1 MTRVV
6 GSRSVRRRDRA
17 MEPRKLKDQRR
28 MQRFRARKRCAGLW
42 GVSQHRA
49 RAPHATAAGGL
60 RAIWPGCVAVRSK
73 GPLSTE
79 HAYIQVNKAP
89 ICDVRRTLSMCTV
102 YFLVRVRMAC
112 QRLAAGIVHDD
123 DACTARTRRQGRAHR
138 PRDLHARQGRRPVR
152 RARRRARWARPP
164 RHVSRAVRAQRFGQ
178 RPTVTM
184 VPPATTP
191 HGSAWTASQ
200 REVLRLVLEEHVNV
214 QITGEPG
221 AGKTEVASA
230 LMVTLQAAGVDF
242 MLVSLSNMI
251 FTSFLRKR

>member
-1 MTRVV
+1 MGRGWWSDKGGRKSECPKARSCHGTSQAE
-6 GSRSVRRRDRA
+6 GSAQDAEVSRA
-17 MEPRKLKDQRR
+17 QKVCW
-28 MQRFRARKRCAGLW
+28 AIW

-112 QRLAAGIVHDD
+112 QRLAAGIVHDE
-123 DACTARTRRQGRAHR
+123 RRCLHSPHAPPQGRAHR

-214 QITGEPG
+214 R
-221 AGKTEVASA
+221 V
-230 LMVTLQAAGVDF
+230 
-242 MLVSLSNMI
+242 
-251 FTSFLRKR
+251 RR

>member
-1 MTRVV
+1 MGRGWWSDKGGRKSECPKARSCHGTSQAE
-6 GSRSVRRRDRA
+6 GSAQDAEVSRA
-17 MEPRKLKDQRR
+17 QKVCW
-28 MQRFRARKRCAGLW
+28 AIW

-123 DACTARTRRQGRAHR
+123 DACTARTRRHRDAPTGPGTSMLVKGDDQYDVHVAEHGGLVLPGMFLVRSVCTALWTTAHGYDGAPGDDASWERVDGVAARGVAAR
-138 PRDLHARQGRRPVR
+138 PRGARQRASPPLIRSAPLR
-152 RARRRARWARPP
+152 RASMSGGCRTGAR
-164 RHVSRAVRAQRFGQ
+164 
-178 RPTVTM
+178 
-184 VPPATTP
+184 
-191 HGSAWTASQ
+191 
-200 REVLRLVLEEHVNV
+200 
-214 QITGEPG
+214 
-221 AGKTEVASA
+221 
-230 LMVTLQAAGVDF
+230 
-242 MLVSLSNMI
+242 
-251 FTSFLRKR
+251 

>member
-1 MTRVV
+1 MGRGWWSDKGGRKSECPKARSCHGTSQAE
-6 GSRSVRRRDRA
+6 GSAQDAEVSRA
-17 MEPRKLKDQRR
+17 QKVCW
-28 MQRFRARKRCAGLW
+28 AIW

-123 DACTARTRRQGRAHR
+123 DACTARTRRHR
-138 PRDLHARQGRRPVR
+138 DAPTGPGTSMLVKGDDQYDVHVAEHGGLVLPGMFLVRSVHSALDNGPRLRWCPRRRRLMGARGRRR
-152 RARRRARWARPP
+152 SARCCGSSSRSTSTCESAADPLGAAPARLDERW
-164 RHVSRAVRAQRFGQ
+164 
-178 RPTVTM
+178 M
-184 VPPATTP
+184 
-191 HGSAWTASQ
+191 
-200 REVLRLVLEEHVNV
+200 
-214 QITGEPG
+214 
-221 AGKTEVASA
+221 
-230 LMVTLQAAGVDF
+230 
-242 MLVSLSNMI
+242 
-251 FTSFLRKR
+251 